1 MTKKQQRGKA
11 GNVVNYTTRN
21 QALNRLQLKLP
32 EFRRLCILKGV
43 FPREPRKKV
52 HGHNKTY
59 YHVKD
64 INFLLH
70 EPILEKSRPVLCPS
84 SWVVCGSSVKPRLL
98 SDTIIEIRAHERKIK
113 KAKAKQSGRTT
124 ARLEANCPQY
134 TLDHLVKERYPS
146 FIDALRDLDDPLS
159 LIHLFA
165 VLPADAS
172 HKIPAKRVHG
182 ARSSGF
188 VCDARVLD
196 MSGLIAPAPAAFDF
210 GRLALEWQAY
220 ITRTH
225 SLRKVFVSVKGIYY
239 QADVIG
245 QKVTWLVPHAM
256 SQILPSDVDFRVMLT
271 FLEFY
276 ETLMGFVNFK
286 LYHSLGLKYPPVLDP
301 RLEAAAADLFSAMKS
316 LVKADQTADE
326 EVYDGDGKKDNERE
340 GQGVPEVDQGPTILG
355 GTEAEREVLQAESA
369 VRLASF
375 QVRLKAMEAVG
386 QAASRQTESRQTEDL
401 GAIEQAEQAEEQDG
415 DDDEETVL
423 ARRVF
428 QGFVFFLAREVPRE
442 SLLLVIRAFGGIAS
456 WDGDGAPFQ
465 EADESITHQV
475 VDRPTQGHRFLSR
488 DYVQPQ
494 WIFDSANA
502 CIALPTNDHG
512 PGLVPPPHLSPF
524 VDNEAEGYVPEYAEV
539 IHRLKDASSKG
550 PVLSISG
557 IEAEAD
563 LESKAAVAARSEE
576 AAAASQLQEV
586 QALERQ
592 YADDLAK
599 EVAGVP
605 FSASLAEV
613 ANDTLGLVGAG
624 ASEAEDEAVADV
636 DSRTDMEG
644 QRDGSLRAQATE
656 ADDEAA
662 MAQIMMPRKTKQLYD
677 AMQMG
682 RAKKRAGVALLEE
695 RKRKA
700 LAKKA
705 KP

>member
-70 EPILEKSRPVLCPS
+70 EPILEKSRPVLFPLR
-84 SWVVCGSSVKPRLL
+84 GSSVAK
-98 SDTIIEIRAHERKIK
+98 EIRAHERKIK
-113 KAKAKQSGRTT
+113 KAKAKQSGNTT

-182 ARSSGF
+182 AR
-188 VCDARVLD
+188 
-196 MSGLIAPAPAAFDF
+196 
-210 GRLALEWQAY
+210 RLALEWQAY

-316 LVKADQTADE
+316 LVKADQTAAE
-326 EVYDGDGKKDNERE
+326 EVFDGDGKKENESE
-340 GQGVPEVDQGPTILG
+340 GQGVREVDQGPTILG
-355 GTEAEREVLQAESA
+355 ETEAGREVLQAESA

-375 QVRLKAMEAVG
+375 QGRLKAMEAVG
-386 QAASRQTESRQTEDL
+386 QAASRQTESQQTEEL
-401 GAIEQAEQAEEQDG
+401 GAVEQAEQAEEQDG

-442 SLLLVIRAFGGIAS
+442 SLLLVIRAFGGVAS

-502 CIALPTNDHG
+502 RIALPTSDYG

-557 IEAEAD
+557 TEAEAD

-605 FSASLAEV
+605 FSASLAEA

-624 ASEAEDEAVADV
+624 ASEAEDEAIADV
-636 DSRTDMEG
+636 DSRTDTEG
-644 QRDGSLRAQATE
+644 QRAGSLRAQATE

-682 RAKKRAGVALLEE
+682 RAKKRVGVALLEE

-700 LAKKA
+700 FAKKA